1 MATHTD
7 TQTTPTHAALVAE
20 LLREGQTA
28 HQWALCRRHVVRGD
42 FPACTQAIAQFP
54 DLLHMV
60 DPLDLCSLL
69 HVAVG
74 AQNLDIVKELLRLG
88 AGHEAN
94 RVGSTPLHFATLF
107 DSLEI
112 VVELLNGGC
121 PIDATNCVGETAL
134 FSAVRLNRTA
144 CVAHLLAS
152 GANPNAATP
161 LCGTVLCEAARVSSQ
176 EILSLLLGAGA
187 RPDDQR
193 KLQGSPLHIAIRFRE
208 PEVRVCLNS
217 AAFFLVSTCSLP
229 LFLLLLLVQLSLVL
243 LKAGASCKALDH
255 SKRDAL
261 ANAIIYH
268 NNTAVLNILK
278 AGYVLEPTLALVLP
292 QLLRSSRP
300 VDARVMD
307 YLEAAG
313 LDLLLSPRDCAL
325 LFQRAPPPTVPTLQ
339 ALCRHKIRATL
350 TLRRL
355 REISTLP
362 LSAFLRLYLVF
373 NTPILAPLP

>member
-208 PEVRVCLNS
+208 PE
-217 AAFFLVSTCSLP
+217 
-229 LFLLLLLVQLSLVL
+229 LSLVL